1 MNSPPQPGSAAAGSA
16 GNAPPT
22 SEQRLRAVFEDIDNI
37 AVQGYDIE
45 RRVVVWNSA
54 SERLYGHTR
63 DEALGRRLEELIIPE
78 PMREEVIALHR
89 DWVQFGRPIPAG
101 EIELLHKDGHLLP
114 VFSSHVLLKNEQ
126 DRPEMYCVD
135 VDLRPQREAQREL
148 RLAAQV
154 FEHSG
159 EAILILDAERRAV
172 AANAA
177 FKRIMGYRAEQID
190 ELGIDSLIEQRAGA
204 ADLATVWAAV
214 RDSGHWEGEV
224 WSRRASGES
233 LAEWLRISAVCDDG
247 GRPSHYVAIFADLTE
262 RRAMEAKLA
271 YLAHHDALTGLPN
284 RVLVRDRLQQA
295 LAFSA
300 REKLQVALMFLD
312 LDHFKIIND
321 TLGHAVG
328 DRLLQAVVARLS
340 ACVRD
345 SDTISRQGGDE
356 FLIVLPGLHGAESA
370 SQVAQKI
377 LDAMTPG
384 FELDGHALTCSF
396 SIGIAMH
403 PDDGADFDALLLK
416 ADTAMYAAKEAGR
429 NTYRFFAARMNA
441 DAHDRLLLQ
450 GHLRH
455 AIGRG
460 EFELHYQ
467 PQVDLVSGTITGAE
481 ALLRWHSPEL
491 GKVPPD
497 RFIPVAESSGQIVP
511 IGEWV
516 LREAC
521 LQACRWRAEGLA
533 LRTIAVNVSA
543 LQFRRNDPV
552 ELVARILTE
561 TGLPAS
567 CLELELT
574 ESLLLEDPAGRTLDT
589 LRGLKALGVR
599 LAIDDFGTGYSSLAY
614 LRRFPIDKLK
624 IDQAFVRDI
633 GADAEDAAIVRLI
646 IELGRILRLETI
658 AEGVETHEQLD
669 FLLAHGC
676 TRVQGYLC
684 ARPMP
689 AHEFRTHFLLQ
700 ASSSL
705 GEECTAET
713 LK

>member
-1 MNSPPQPGSAAAGSA
+1 MKSPRQPVSPVLPVVPPTDSA
-16 GNAPPT
+16 PRT
-22 SEQRLRAVFEDIDNI
+22 SEQRLRAVFEAIDNI
-37 AVQGYDIE
+37 AVQGYDID
-45 RRVVVWNSA
+45 RRVVVWNAA
-54 SERLYGHTR
+54 SERLYGYTR

-78 PMREEVIALHR
+78 PMRENVVAMHR
-89 DWVQFGRPIPAG
+89 DWVESGRPIPVG
-101 EIELLHKDGHLLP
+101 EMELLHKDGHLMP

-126 DRPEMYCVD
+126 DRPEMYCVG

-154 FEHSG
+154 FERSG
-159 EAILILDAERRAV
+159 EAILILDAGRRAV

-177 FKRIMGYRAEQID
+177 FKRIMGFRTEQI
-190 ELGIDSLIEQRAGA
+190 EGLTTESLIERRAGA
-204 ADLATVWAAV
+204 ADLATAWAAV
-214 RDSGHWEGEV
+214 HDSGQWEGEV
-224 WSRRASGES
+224 WSRRASGET
-233 LAEWLRISAVCDDG
+233 LAEWLRISAVCDDD
-247 GRPSHYVAIFADLTE
+247 GRPTHYVAIFADLTE

-295 LAFSA
+295 VAFSA
-300 REKLQVALMFLD
+300 REELQVALLFLD
-312 LDHFKIIND
+312 LDHFKIVND

-328 DRLLQAVVARLS
+328 DRLLQAVAARLS

-370 SQVAQKI
+370 SRVAQKI
-377 LDAMTPG
+377 LDAMTPS
-384 FELDGHALTCSF
+384 FAVDDHALTCSF

-403 PDDGADFDALLLK
+403 PDDGADLDALLLK

-429 NTYRFFAARMNA
+429 NTYRFFTARMNA

-455 AIGRG
+455 AIERG

-467 PQVDLVSGTITGAE
+467 PQVDLVSGAIVGAE
-481 ALLRWHSPEL
+481 ALLRWNSPEL
-491 GKVPPD
+491 GNVPPD
-497 RFIPVAESSGQIVP
+497 RFIPVAESSGLIVP

-516 LREAC
+516 MREAC
-521 LQACRWRAEGLA
+521 RQACRWRAEGIA
-533 LRTIAVNVSA
+533 LRSIAVNVSA

-552 ELVARILTE
+552 DVVAGILAE

-589 LRGLKALGVR
+589 LRRLKAMGVK

-633 GADAEDAAIVRLI
+633 GVDAEDAAIVCLI
-646 IELGRILRLETI
+646 IELGRILRLKTI
-658 AEGVETHEQLD
+658 AEGVETREQLD

-676 TRVQGYLC
+676 TLAQGYLQ

-689 AHEFRTHFLLQ
+689 AADFRAHFLLH
-700 ASSSL
+700 SSSIL
-705 GEECTAET
+705 SEECS
-713 LK
+713 